1 MQTGHRVLA
10 VKLIVDRGGG
20 QEGGVP
26 LFFGARASGGVD
38 APTVSDEQKDR
49 LFQDEAR
56 YLKVMRNR
64 DGMFSGEGKTLDECR
79 KSGDTGFVIESF
91 VFSEGRP
98 VSHNLEMEA
107 LRLARADKGLI
118 LWIDLTHPTPEETKS
133 VLELLFEFH
142 PLAIEDCV
150 TLSELPKIE
159 DYEDYLFMI
168 MHSVAI
174 TSEKTLKI
182 SELNL
187 FLGKEFLVTYHREPI
202 PGVTTLKER
211 LVKGTAQQARG
222 ADRLAHQILD
232 QVADSYL
239 PVVEVLTEDME
250 EVEEKALSGVR
261 REDLSKRILRA
272 RRRLSSLRQA
282 LRPQREVI
290 SRLAR
295 GESKLIRALMLPYFR
310 DVQDALARVDD
321 RLQGCNDR
329 MMVAFD
335 VYTNRSAHEA
345 NEGIKVLTALTAVT
359 IPPVV
364 VGSWYGMNFR
374 HMPELSHPSAYY
386 GLMGLT
392 LAMMLGMG
400 LWLKFKR
407 WF

>member
-1 MQTGHRVLA
+1 MPHPSRIKSKTGFFT
-10 VKLIVDRGGG
+10 KFQPNPDFDGIEYGSRGW
-20 QEGGVP
+20 
-26 LFFGARASGGVD
+26 L
-38 APTVSDEQKDR
+38 
-49 LFQDEAR
+49 
-56 YLKVMRNR
+56 
-64 DGMFSGEGKTLDECR
+64 KTLDEKT
-79 KSGDTGFVIESF
+79 KSRENRQVIESF

-98 VSHNLEMEA
+98 VSHNLELEA

-118 LWIDLTHPTPEETKS
+118 LWIDITDPTPEETKE
-133 VLELLFEFH
+133 VLEKLFEFH

-168 MHSVAI
+168 MHSVDI
-174 TSEKTLKI
+174 TPEKTLKI

-187 FLGKEFLVTYHREPI
+187 FLGKEFLVTFHREVI
-202 PGVTTLKER
+202 PGVSVVKDR
-211 LVKGTAQQARG
+211 LVKGTGQQARG
-222 ADRLAHQILD
+222 ADRLAHQVLD
-232 QVADSYL
+232 HVADSYL
-239 PVVEVLTEDME
+239 PVVEALTEDME
-250 EVEEKALSGVR
+250 VVEEKALSGSGK
-261 REDLSKRILRA
+261 EDLAKRILRA

-295 GESKLIRALMLPYFR
+295 GESKIVRALMLPYFR
-310 DVQDALARVDD
+310 DVQDALTRVDE

-374 HMPELSHPSAYY
+374 HMPELDHPHGYLT
-386 GLMGLT
+386 LMGVT
-392 LAMMLGMG
+392 LALMVGMG

>member
-1 MQTGHRVLA
+1 M
-10 VKLIVDRGGG
+10 
-20 QEGGVP
+20 
-26 LFFGARASGGVD
+26 
-38 APTVSDEQKDR
+38 
-49 LFQDEAR
+49 
-56 YLKVMRNR
+56 
-64 DGMFSGEGKTLDECR
+64 
-79 KSGDTGFVIESF
+79 IESF

-118 LWIDLTHPTPEETKS
+118 LWIDLTNPTAEETKS
-133 VLELLFEFH
+133 ILEVLFEFH

-174 TSEKTLKI
+174 TPEKTLKI

-187 FLGKEFLVTYHREPI
+187 FMGKEFLVTYHREPI
-202 PGVTTLKER
+202 PGITILTER

-239 PVVEVLTEDME
+239 PVVEALTEDME
-250 EVEEKALSGVR
+250 DVEEKALSGER

-329 MMVAFD
+329 MMVAFRR
-335 VYTNRSAHEA
+335 VHESFGSRSER
-345 NEGIKVLTALTAVT
+345 
-359 IPPVV
+359 
-364 VGSWYGMNFR
+364 R
-374 HMPELSHPSAYY
+374 H
-386 GLMGLT
+386 
-392 LAMMLGMG
+392 
-400 LWLKFKR
+400 
-407 WF
+407 

>member
-1 MQTGHRVLA
+1 M
-10 VKLIVDRGGG
+10 
-20 QEGGVP
+20 
-26 LFFGARASGGVD
+26 
-38 APTVSDEQKDR
+38 
-49 LFQDEAR
+49 
-56 YLKVMRNR
+56 
-64 DGMFSGEGKTLDECR
+64 
-79 KSGDTGFVIESF
+79 IESF

-118 LWIDLTHPTPEETKS
+118 LWIDLTSPTPEETKS
-133 VLELLFEFH
+133 ILELLFEFH

-174 TSEKTLKI
+174 THEKTLKI

-202 PGVTTLKER
+202 PGITLLEER

-239 PVVEVLTEDME
+239 PVVEALTEDME
-250 EVEEKALSGVR
+250 QVEEKALSGVGK
-261 REDLSKRILRA
+261 EDLSKRILRA

-374 HMPELSHPSAYY
+374 HMPELDHPHGYLV
-386 GLMGLT
+386 LMGVT
-392 LAMMLGMG
+392 LALMLGMG

>member
-1 MQTGHRVLA
+1 
-10 VKLIVDRGGG
+10 
-20 QEGGVP
+20 
-26 LFFGARASGGVD
+26 
-38 APTVSDEQKDR
+38 
-49 LFQDEAR
+49 
-56 YLKVMRNR
+56 
-64 DGMFSGEGKTLDECR
+64 LDEKT
-79 KSGDTGFVIESF
+79 KSGDNRQVIESF

-98 VSHNLEMEA
+98 VSHNLELEA

-118 LWIDLTHPTPEETKS
+118 LWIDITDPTPEETKE
-133 VLELLFEFH
+133 VLEKLFEFH

-168 MHSVAI
+168 MHSVDI
-174 TSEKTLKI
+174 TPEKTLKI

-187 FLGKEFLVTYHREPI
+187 FLGKEFLVTFHREVI
-202 PGVTTLKER
+202 PGVSVVKDR
-211 LVKGTAQQARG
+211 LVKGTGQQARG
-222 ADRLAHQILD
+222 SDRLAHQVLD
-232 QVADSYL
+232 HVADSYL
-239 PVVEVLTEDME
+239 PVVEALTEDME
-250 EVEEKALSGVR
+250 VVEEKALSGSGK
-261 REDLSKRILRA
+261 EDLAKRILRA

-295 GESKLIRALMLPYFR
+295 GESKIVRALMLPYFR
-310 DVQDALARVDD
+310 DVQDALTRVDE

-374 HMPELSHPSAYY
+374 HMPELDHPHGYLT
-386 GLMGLT
+386 LMGVT